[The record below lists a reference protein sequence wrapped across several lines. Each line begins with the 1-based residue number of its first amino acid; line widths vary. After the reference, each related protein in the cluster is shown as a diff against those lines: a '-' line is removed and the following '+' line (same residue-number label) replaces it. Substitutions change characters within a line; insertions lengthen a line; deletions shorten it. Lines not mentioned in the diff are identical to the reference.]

1 MYNKTS
7 PYFNT
12 EIVNGY
18 LDVMTLR
25 DLPVEIDDNQFE
37 IPKTYENRPDLLAYD
52 LYSDSSL
59 WWVFA
64 IRNKRILKDPIFDFS
79 AGKIIYLPKMSTL
92 KRFLGI

>member
-18 LDVMTLR
+18 LDVMALR

-52 LYSDSSL
+52 LYNDSSL

>member
-18 LDVMTLR
+18 LDVMALR